1 MATITSNGP
10 QGMGGGGCRWGVA
23 GVLCV
28 SREEDG
34 EEEGVAAG
42 GRPTVHVV
50 QHGRRDGCY
59 CWAAQHNWFAWWGG
73 GVVGGLGEEMSF
85 FKRKSRL
92 QPNDFTRKSPIV
104 QYLAG
109 TATLMKSGSPPLNP
123 GVGPAFSLSAALVRP
138 SVRLSVRVFY
148 FSASLCPPLPPQ
160 RGKIKSDSS
169 ILFFPRPV
177 CPPLPLPPWLE

>member
-1 MATITSNGP
+1 MCF
-10 QGMGGGGCRWGVA
+10 QGGGGG
-23 GVLCV
+23 
-28 SREEDG
+28 
-34 EEEGVAAG
+34 G
-42 GRPTVHVV
+42 GREAGRPGVHVV

-59 CWAAQHNWFAWWGG
+59 CWAAQHNRLAQWGAG
-73 GVVGGLGEEMSF
+73 AKMSF

-92 QPNDFTRKSPIV
+92 QPDDFTRKSPIV

-109 TATLMKSGSPPLNP
+109 TSTLMKSGRPPQPWSRP
-123 GVGPAFSLSAALVRP
+123 GFLSLP
-138 SVRLSVRVFY
+138 HSVRLSVRPSIRMFY

-177 CPPLPLPPWLE
+177 CPPPLLPPGWNNGGRS